1 MMSKNR
7 LFIAAAGSGKTSL
20 LVDES
25 LKSENRKILITTYTQ
40 ANEAEIR
47 RRIIE
52 KNKCIPENIS
62 VQTWF
67 SFLLKHG
74 VRPFQGALLKKK
86 IKGFILVNF
95 KSGLKGYRVPCP
107 ECKKNRII
115 KICSKCKEPF
125 YFSEKKEFDFFYFN
139 KGLKIYSDKLS
150 QFVYRCNEQ
159 TGGLVIDRI
168 SKIYN
173 QILIDEVQD
182 LAGYD
187 LELLKLLFK
196 SNSEILLVGDPRQ
209 GTYST
214 NSASKNKQFRKSE
227 IVYFFQDRKMQL
239 EKDEKSLLVN
249 YRSNKKIC
257 DFSNRLFPDFP
268 QTTSGNEQTTGHD
281 GIFLIKKQ
289 DICNYLK
296 EYQPMQLRDSKAR
309 KVNDNYK
316 VMNFGESKG
325 LSFDRIIIYPTQPF
339 IKWLE
344 NNNSELPATSRA
356 KLYVAITRAKYSIGI
371 MVDKDNHSIKGIPY
385 YQSKNIFATGTE
397 NKVCAV

>member
-1 MMSKNR
+1 MMNKNR

-25 LKSENRKILITTYTQ
+25 LKSGNKKVLITTYTQ

-47 RRIIE
+47 KKIIE
-52 KNKCIPENIS
+52 RNKCIPENIS

-74 VRPFQGALLKKK
+74 VKPFQGSLFEKK

-95 KSGLKGYRVPCP
+95 QSGLKGYKIPCP
-107 ECKKNRII
+107 ECKKNRVI
-115 KICSKCKEPF
+115 KVCNKCQYPF
-125 YFSEKKEFDFFYFN
+125 YFSEEKEFDKFYFN

-150 QFVYRCNEQ
+150 KFVYRCNQQ
-159 TGGLVIDRI
+159 TSGRVIDRI

-173 QILIDEVQD
+173 RILIDEVQD

-187 LELLKLLFK
+187 LELLKLLFN

-214 NSASKNKQFRKSE
+214 NSASKNKQFKKSN
-227 IVYFFQDRKMQL
+227 IIYFFQDKKMQL
-239 EKDEKSLLVN
+239 KTDEESLLVN

-268 QTTSGNEQTTGHD
+268 QTTSGNEKITGHD

-289 DICNYLK
+289 DICNYLR
-296 EYQPMQLRDSKAR
+296 EYQPMQLRDSKA
-309 KVNDNYK
+309 KAVNDNYK

-325 LSFDRIIIYPTQPF
+325 LSFDRVIIYPTQPF

-344 NNNSELPATSRA
+344 NNNAELPATSRS
-356 KLYVAITRAKYSIGI
+356 KFYVSITRAKYSIGI
-371 MVDKDNHSIKGIPY
+371 VVDKDNHSIDGIPY
-385 YQSKNIFATGTE
+385 YQSKNMFETGTE
-397 NKVCAV
+397 RKVCVI